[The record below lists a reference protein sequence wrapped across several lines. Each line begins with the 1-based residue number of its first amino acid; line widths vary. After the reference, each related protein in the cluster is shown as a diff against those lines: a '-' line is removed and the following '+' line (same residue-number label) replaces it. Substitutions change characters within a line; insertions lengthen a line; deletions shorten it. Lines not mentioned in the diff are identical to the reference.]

1 MLKVLVNKKAKGA
14 ELLSWDKLDREELVA
29 LASTPDMFGGTRTF
43 LLQQALYGDRGEEM
57 LELAEAFAESP
68 HTFVFEEEKLLKAET
83 TALEKLGV
91 KIEKQE
97 KVEKAARGFDPFG
110 VTAALGAKDRKKLWL
125 ALVQSFRAG
134 EKPEAVAGL
143 LAWKARSMGD
153 AKLSRAIV
161 ELYHDAHRGAGELE
175 LLLERFALTV

>member
-1 MLKVLVNKKAKGA
+1 MLKILVGKKAKGA
-14 ELLSWDKLDREELVA
+14 ELLQWEKLDREELVA
-29 LASTPDMFGGTRTF
+29 LASTPDMFGNVRIF
-43 LLQQALYGDRGEEM
+43 VLQNALYGERGEE
-57 LELAEAFAESP
+57 LLGLADVFAESP
-68 HTFVFEEEKLLKAET
+68 HTFYLEEEKLLKAET
-83 TALEKLGV
+83 TDLEKAGA

-97 KVEKAARGFDPFG
+97 KAEKPARGFDPFG

-125 ALVQSFRAG
+125 SLVQSFRAG

-153 AKLSRAIV
+153 ARLSRIVV

-175 LLLERFALTV
+175 LLLERFALTL